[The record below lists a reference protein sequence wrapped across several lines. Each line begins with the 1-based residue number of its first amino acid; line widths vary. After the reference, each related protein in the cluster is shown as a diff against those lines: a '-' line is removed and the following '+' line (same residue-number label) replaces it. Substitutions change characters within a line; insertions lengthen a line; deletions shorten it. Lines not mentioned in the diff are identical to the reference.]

1 MSGKLVSLP
10 LFPERATAESLRQA
24 HQLAGHFLGEISS
37 MKKFLLP
44 CLLLCAL
51 CAAFAQTPARPTL
64 DIYYVD
70 VEGGAATLIVTPAG
84 ESILVDAGWPGLE
97 GRDPKR
103 IEQAMKTAGIT
114 QIDHL
119 VMTHYHTD
127 HYGGIPELAKRVKVG
142 KFYDHGPMTEL
153 AEDKDFAAKYAAYQA
168 VTKGQSIALRP
179 GSEIKLKQAS
189 GTPPVYLQVL
199 AARGEVVPS
208 KAMAGKPTPECVA
221 ATQQAEDKSDNARS
235 VVFLLRYGAFDFL
248 DTGDLTW
255 NIEQKL
261 VCPQNLIGEIDLYQV
276 GHHGANTSN
285 NTALLRTIKP
295 TVAIMNNGPRKGGH
309 PDTVKALREL
319 PTLKDLWAVHR
330 NVTST
335 AEQNAATDL
344 IANLEEQNDAAH
356 LIRVAVDTAKR
367 TFTVTNDRNG
377 VNRSY
382 QVRYSSS
389 ER

>member
-1 MSGKLVSLP
+1 MKI
-10 LFPERATAESLRQA
+10 FRASCL
-24 HQLAGHFLGEISS
+24 LI
-37 MKKFLLP
+37 FLL
-44 CLLLCAL
+44 AVTSI
-51 CAAFAQTPARPTL
+51 AQPVQSGRRAL

-84 ESILVDAGWPGLE
+84 ESILVDAGWPGFD
-97 GRDPKR
+97 GRDAKR

-142 KFYDHGPMTEL
+142 KFYDHGPLTEL
-153 AEDKDFAAKYAAYQA
+153 AEDKDFATKYAAYQA
-168 VTKGQSIALRP
+168 ATKGQSIALHP
-179 GSEIKLKQAS
+179 GSTIKLKEAA

-208 KAMAGKPTPECVA
+208 KAMAGKPTPECTEA
-221 ATQQAEDKSDNARS
+221 ALKPEDKSDNARS

-285 NTALLRTIKP
+285 NTALLRTIRP

-335 AEQNAATDL
+335 DEQNAATDL

-356 LIRVAVDTAKR
+356 LIRVAVDAAKR
-367 TFTVTNDRNG
+367 MFTVTNDRNG
-377 VNRSY
+377 MSKSY
-382 QVRYSSS
+382 QFK
-389 ER
+389 